1 VSASL
6 AGKVCLVTG
15 GTSGIGRATAQ
26 GLAARGARVI
36 LPSRDL
42 ARGQGIAAELAATSG
57 GVVEAVACDLAS
69 QASIRACASQ
79 LLRKEPRLDVLVNSA
94 GIVSHTRRETQDGLE
109 ATFGVTYLGA
119 YLLTRLLL
127 PLLRQSAP
135 ARVVNVAGEFHR
147 KTRLDFDDLQLEGGY
162 DLIRAGAQAML
173 CKIMFSFELARRL
186 EGSGVT
192 VNCLHPGAVRSD
204 LLRSLPW
211 YLRLPAALANPFMQS
226 PAQGAR
232 TPLFLAC
239 DPSVAE
245 TSGVYFAKEKPLEAA
260 PAAHERDVQARLW
273 RVSAELTGLEPDLEA
288 S

>member
-1 VSASL
+1 MQ
-6 AGKVCLVTG
+6 GKVCLVTG
-15 GTSGIGRATAQ
+15 GTSGIGRATAE
-26 GLAARGARVI
+26 GLAARGARV
-36 LPSRDL
+36 LLASRDPE
-42 ARGQGIAAELAATSG
+42 RGRAIAAELARASG
-57 GVVEAVACDLAS
+57 GVVEVIECDLAS
-69 QASIRACASQ
+69 QASIRACAERVLAQES
-79 LLRKEPRLDVLVNSA
+79 RLDVLVNSA
-94 GIVSHTRRETQDGLE
+94 GIVAYTRRETEEGLE

-127 PLLRQSAP
+127 PLVRQSAP

-147 KTRLDFDDLQLEGGY
+147 KARLDFEDLQLERGY

-173 CKIMFSFELARRL
+173 CKILFSFELARRL
-186 EGSGVT
+186 EESGVT

-211 YLRLPAALANPFMQS
+211 YLRWPAALANPFLQS

-245 TSGVYFAKEKPLEAA
+245 TSGVYFAKERPLEAA
-260 PAAHERDVQARLW
+260 PSARDRELQERLW
-273 RVSAELTGLEPDLEA
+273 RVSAELAGLPPDLIPRA
-288 S
+288 PA